1 MPERRCA
8 EILLVEDSPDD
19 VELTLHALTKAR
31 VANKVTVARDGAEAL
46 DYLFGTGD
54 TARPLLPGDPT
65 GGPAGPQVA
74 QGQRDRG
81 PAPHPIRPATHAV
94 PVIALTSS
102 REDRDIAETYELG
115 VNSYIAK
122 PVDFDQFKDVVERLG
137 YYWLVLNQPP
147 PNGPRGNAVGA
158 VPPL

>member
-1 MPERRCA
+1 
-8 EILLVEDSPDD
+8 
-19 VELTLHALTKAR
+19 
-31 VANKVTVARDGAEAL
+31 
-46 DYLFGTGD
+46 
-54 TARPLLPGDPT
+54 
-65 GGPAGPQVA
+65 
-74 QGQRDRG
+74 
-81 PAPHPIRPATHAV
+81 
-94 PVIALTSS
+94 VIALTSS